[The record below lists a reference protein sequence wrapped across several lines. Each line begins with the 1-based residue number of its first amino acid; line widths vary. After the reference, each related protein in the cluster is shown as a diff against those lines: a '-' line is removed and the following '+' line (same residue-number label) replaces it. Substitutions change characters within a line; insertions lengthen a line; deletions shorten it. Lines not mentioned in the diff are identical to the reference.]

1 MVSRKS
7 EKMLCPQAQRHL
19 RIGIVRADDVKY
31 DEKRDENIGGIG
43 KLKAAICER
52 KRQDKKHEQYV
63 LQEPCLSIEWM
74 NRGEHPENSAKC
86 EQAHNE
92 FVLSAQNFP
101 RRDQAQ
107 TLIEVKPCH
116 ARKLKISAE
125 SRQRGLSRI
134 CLPFITALIA
144 FSLARVR
151 SISAVHNWA
160 FRLILA
166 YANNGFRAGRRL
178 DYMGFVLSHMRCS
191 DSYI

>member
-19 RIGIVRADDVKY
+19 CIGIVRANDVKY

-86 EQAHNE
+86 EQARNE

-101 RRDQAQ
+101 RRDQSQ

-134 CLPFITALIA
+134 CLA
-144 FSLARVR
+144 F
-151 SISAVHNWA
+151 
-160 FRLILA
+160 
-166 YANNGFRAGRRL
+166 YCRRHR
-178 DYMGFVLSHMRCS
+178 F
-191 DSYI
+191 

>member
-7 EKMLCPQAQRHL
+7 EKMLCPKAQRNL
-19 RIGIVRADDVKY
+19 CIGIVRANDVKY
-31 DEKRDENIGGIG
+31 DEKRDEDIGGIG

-86 EQAHNE
+86 EQARNE

-101 RRDQAQ
+101 RRDQSQ

-134 CLPFITALIA
+134 CLPFVTALIA
-144 FSLARVR
+144 FRLARVR
-151 SISAVHNWA
+151 SISAVHSWA
-160 FRLILA
+160 F
-166 YANNGFRAGRRL
+166 
-178 DYMGFVLSHMRCS
+178 FVETEREIKADQDMLRDVMRTLGVE
-191 DSYI
+191 